1 MRLAVP
7 DMISNSYFPSIS
19 AVELGDFAEQGL
31 DVSHELI
38 FPVDKCYGALRDGE
52 VDLIGGSAHAV
63 LSAFPR
69 WEGAKLLCSLSQGMY
84 WFLVMRADEGHRRG
98 DLGAVRGKKI
108 GAAPWVDI
116 GLKRMLREGGIDLE
130 RDGVEIAPVPGTTG
144 PRVSFGVTAARA
156 LEEGLLDGFW
166 ANGMGAEIA
175 VTRGVGTIVA
185 DVRRGDGPKPAFNYT
200 QPVLVAREEMVADRP
215 EEAAAAV
222 RAIVSTQNK
231 LKQDVGRA
239 TGIGEKLFGPNEATL
254 IAQVVERDLPFYDP
268 AISKGLV
275 EGMNAFAL
283 DMGILDRPVPYERVV
298 AAEFAELRG

>member
-19 AVELGDFAEQGL
+19 AVELGDFTEQGL
-31 DVSHELI
+31 DVSHQLI

-69 WEGAKLLCSLSQGMY
+69 WEGAKLLCALSQGMY
-84 WFLVMRADEGHRRG
+84 WFLVMRADEGHARG

-130 RDGVEIAPVPGTTG
+130 RDGVEIAPVPGTSG

-185 DVRRGDGPKPAFNYT
+185 DVRRGDGPKAAFNYT
-200 QPVLVAREEMVADRP
+200 QPVLVATDRLIADRP
-215 EEAAAAV
+215 DDAAAAV
-222 RAIVSTQNK
+222 RAIVSTQNR
-231 LKQDVGRA
+231 LKQDIGRA
-239 TGIGEKLFGPNEATL
+239 TGIGEKLFGPDEAKL
-254 IAQVVERDLPFYDP
+254 IARVVERDLPFYDP
-268 AISKGLV
+268 AISESFV
-275 EGMNAFAL
+275 DGMNAFAL

-298 AAEFAELRG
+298 ATEFAEFWG

>member
-19 AVELGDFAEQGL
+19 AVELGDFTEQGL

-38 FPVDKCYGALRDGE
+38 YPVDKCYGALRDGE

-84 WFLVMRADEGHRRG
+84 WFLVMRADEGHARG
-98 DLGAVRGKKI
+98 DLGAVKGKKI

-130 RDGVEIAPVPGTTG
+130 RDAVEIAPVPGTSG

-185 DVRRGDGPKPAFNYT
+185 DVRRGDGPKAAFNYT
-200 QPVLVAREEMVADRP
+200 QPVLVATDGLIADRP
-215 EEAAAAV
+215 DDAAAAV
-222 RAIVSTQNK
+222 RAIVSTQNR
-231 LKQDVGRA
+231 LKRDVGRA
-239 TGIGEKLFGPNEATL
+239 TGIGEKLFGPDEAKL
-254 IAQVVERDLPFYDP
+254 IARVVERDLPFYDP
-268 AISKGLV
+268 AISEGFMD
-275 EGMNAFAL
+275 GMNAFAL
-283 DMGILDRPVPYERVV
+283 DMGILDSPVPYERVV
-298 AAEFAELRG
+298 ATEFAEFWG

>member
-19 AVELGDFAEQGL
+19 AVELGDFTEQGL

-69 WEGAKLLCSLSQGMY
+69 WEGAKLLCALSQGMY
-84 WFLVMRADEGHRRG
+84 WFLVMRAGEGHARG
-98 DLGAVRGKKI
+98 DLGAVKGKKI

-130 RDGVEIAPVPGTTG
+130 RDGVEIAPVPGTSG

-185 DVRRGDGPKPAFNYT
+185 DVRRGDGPKAAFNYT
-200 QPVLVAREEMVADRP
+200 QPVLVATDGLIADRP
-215 EEAAAAV
+215 DDAAAAV
-222 RAIVSTQNK
+222 RAIVSTQNR
-231 LKQDVGRA
+231 LKRDVGRA
-239 TGIGEKLFGPNEATL
+239 TGIGEKLFGPDEAKL
-254 IAQVVERDLPFYDP
+254 IARVVERDLPFYDP
-268 AISKGLV
+268 AISEGFMD
-275 EGMNAFAL
+275 GMNAFAL
-283 DMGILDRPVPYERVV
+283 DMGILDSPVPYERVV
-298 AAEFAELRG
+298 ATEFAEFWG

>member
-7 DMISNSYFPSIS
+7 DLISNSYFPSIS

-84 WFLVMRADEGHRRG
+84 WFLVMRADEGHARG

-130 RDGVEIAPVPGTTG
+130 RDGVEIAPVPGTSG

-156 LEEGLLDGFW
+156 LEDGLLDGFW

-185 DVRRGDGPKPAFNYT
+185 DVRRGDGPAPAFSYT
-200 QPVLVAREEMVADRP
+200 QPVLVAREEAVEDRP

-222 RAIVSTQNK
+222 RAIVSTQRK
-231 LKQDVGRA
+231 LKQDVDRA
-239 TGIGEKLFGPNEATL
+239 TGIGEKLFGPNEAKL

-268 AISKGLV
+268 SIPESLV

-298 AAEFAELRG
+298 ATRFSELWA

>member
-84 WFLVMRADEGHRRG
+84 WFLVMRADEGHQRG

-268 AISKGLV
+268 AISEGLV